1 MCAGAQPWRAWTLD
15 GCRKVGGYVTRYRQN
30 FDYLTI
36 RGSGHM
42 VPQFKPAAA
51 SAFLENWL
59 TGGNY
64 PVYVAN
70 CSAPSR

>member
-1 MCAGAQPWRAWTLD
+1 M
-15 GCRKVGGYVTRYRQN
+15 TRYRQN

-42 VPQFKPAAA
+42 VPEFKPAAA
-51 SAFLENWL
+51 AAFLQNWL
-59 TGGNY
+59 DGEDY

-70 CSAPSR
+70 CSAPSV

>member
-1 MCAGAQPWRAWTLD
+1 M
-15 GCRKVGGYVTRYRQN
+15 GGYVTRYADAR

-36 RGSGHM
+36 RGAGHM

-51 SAFLENWL
+51 AAFLENWL
-59 TGGNY
+59 TGEDY

-70 CSAPSR
+70 CSAPSV